1 METMTIE
8 YNEKDKYV
16 KQVLTGLI
24 GSGII
29 RRKHE
34 VKNQKISSFKTA
46 LLETKII
53 ANDIAKNGIEKYK
66 TLEDLLNE
74 ED

>member
-29 RRKHE
+29 YRKSE
-34 VKNQKISSFKTA
+34 VENQRISSFKTA
-46 LLETKII
+46 LLETKLI
-53 ANDIAKNGIEKYK
+53 ANDITKNGIERYK

>member
-29 RRKHE
+29 YRKSE
-34 VKNQKISSFKTA
+34 VENQRISSFKTA
-46 LLETKII
+46 LLETKLI
-53 ANDIAKNGIEKYK
+53 ANDITKNGIEGYK
-66 TLEDLLNE
+66 TLEDLLKNF
-74 ED
+74 

>member
-16 KQVLTGLI
+16 KQVLTGLL

-29 RRKHE
+29 HRKNE
-34 VKNQKISSFKTA
+34 VENQKISSFKTA
-46 LLETKII
+46 LLETKLI
-53 ANDIAKNGIEKYK
+53 ANNITKNGIEGYK

-74 ED
+74 EN

>member
-16 KQVLTGLI
+16 RHDLTGLI

-29 RRKHE
+29 HRKNE
-34 VKNQKISSFKTA
+34 VKNRKISSFKTA
-46 LLETKII
+46 LSETMMISK
-53 ANDIAKNGIEKYK
+53 DIVQNGIEGYK
-66 TLEDLLNE
+66 TL
-74 ED
+74 